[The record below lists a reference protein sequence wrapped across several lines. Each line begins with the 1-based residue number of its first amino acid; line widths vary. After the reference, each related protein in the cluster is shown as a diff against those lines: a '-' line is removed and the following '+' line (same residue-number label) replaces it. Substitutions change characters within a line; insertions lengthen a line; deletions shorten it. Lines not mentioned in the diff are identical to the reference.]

1 MLINPTQT
9 EPSFFQEMRLNSQT
23 SLFLRLA
30 QNQVVSMYNL
40 DQTQNKVG
48 RGLLQKPTSCNKGSY
63 KCNKNVAWWDFLC
76 NNLHFY
82 LHNSSLKKP
91 LVKARVKNECC
102 IPVSRLFQ
110 RNFFFRLLL
119 YEIKCIK
126 ILLPLF
132 YIYFSLLKSSL
143 QFKALLYQT

>member
-1 MLINPTQT
+1 MELILKSV
-9 EPSFFQEMRLNSQT
+9 EDFHR
-23 SLFLRLA
+23 
-30 QNQVVSMYNL
+30 NL
-40 DQTQNKVG
+40 HHATKAVINAIKMWLG
-48 RGLLQKPTSCNKGSY
+48 GI
-63 KCNKNVAWWDFLC
+63 FLC

-132 YIYFSLLKSSL
+132 LYILLSAEKFSSVQSSFVSNL
-143 QFKALLYQT
+143 TWRDETFLRNCHRRTAKCN